1 MLRPYI
7 CPEGD
12 SMKNRSLAPVIL
24 CLICGLCFLCLS
36 VNAQQADPRIA
47 ELRGKLQRDLEKTAA
62 EFDSAMGI
70 AVRDLTSGEA
80 FFVNADTVFPQ
91 ASSIKI
97 PILLE
102 LLRQAQ
108 AGPVASG
115 LKLEERI
122 ELKRA
127 MMTGGSGVLLRFGD
141 GTSALSLRDIATL
154 MIVLSDNTAT
164 NILIDRVGMENVNGL
179 LRELGLKDTKLQRRM
194 MDVEAGR
201 ASRENLSTP
210 REMVTLLEL
219 LHGGKI
225 LDAPHTALAIEIL
238 KYPKSTSLRRG
249 VPPQVEVANKPG
261 GIPGV
266 ACDSGIVLLAGRPY
280 AISVMTT
287 YGRDEEAAGRAI
299 TEVSRSVFAYFERLA
314 RSNAYGARTQ

>member
-7 CPEGD
+7 CPKGD
-12 SMKNRSLAPVIL
+12 PMRTRSFVSIIFSFL
-24 CLICGLCFLCLS
+24 CVLSFLCLLCLPLA
-36 VNAQQADPRIA
+36 AQDGDPRIG
-47 ELRGKLQRDLEKTAA
+47 ELRAKHRRDLEKTAA
-62 EFDSAMGI
+62 EFDGAMGI
-70 AVRDLTSGEA
+70 AVKDLTSSQT

-108 AGPVASG
+108 AGK
-115 LKLEERI
+115 LKLEERV
-122 ELKRA
+122 ELRRA
-127 MMTGGSGVLLRFGD
+127 TMTGGSGVLLRFGD
-141 GTSALSLRDIATL
+141 GTSALSLRDLATL

-164 NILIDRVGMENVNGL
+164 NILIDRVGMDNVNGL

-194 MDVEAGR
+194 MDIEAGR

-210 REMVTLLEL
+210 REMATLLEL
-219 LHGGKI
+219 LHKGKI
-225 LDAPHTALAIEIL
+225 LDAAHTALAIEIL

-299 TEVSRSVFAYFERLA
+299 TEASRSVFAYFERLA
-314 RSNAYGARTQ
+314 RSNLYGARTQ

>member
-7 CPEGD
+7 RPKGD
-12 SMKNRSLAPVIL
+12 SMKNRSFAPIIL
-24 CLICGLCFLCLS
+24 CFLCFLCLPCIPLH
-36 VNAQQADPRIA
+36 AQQADPRIG
-47 ELRGKLQRDLEKTAA
+47 ELRAKLQRDLEKTAA
-62 EFDSAMGI
+62 EFDGAMGV
-70 AVRDLTSGEA
+70 AAKDLTSGET

-102 LLRQAQ
+102 LLRQDQ
-108 AGPVASG
+108 AGK
-115 LKLEERI
+115 LKLDERV

-141 GTSALSLRDIATL
+141 GTSALSLRDLATL
-154 MIVLSDNTAT
+154 MIVLSENSAT

-179 LRELGLKDTKLQRRM
+179 LRELELKETKLQRRM
-194 MDVEAGR
+194 MDIEAGR

-210 REMVTLLEL
+210 GEMVTLLEL
-219 LHGGKI
+219 LHKGKV
-225 LDAPHTALAIEIL
+225 LDAAHTALAIEIL

-266 ACDSGIVLLAGRPY
+266 ACDSGIVLLSGRPY

-287 YGRDEEAAGRAI
+287 YGRDEDEAGRAI
-299 TEVSRSVFAYFERLA
+299 TDVSRSVFAYFERLA

>member
-1 MLRPYI
+1 MRP
-7 CPEGD
+7 
-12 SMKNRSLAPVIL
+12 SHFRWSLIL
-24 CLICGLCFLCLS
+24 CFVLGLCFSYLP
-36 VNAQQADPRIA
+36 VAAQEGDPRVA
-47 ELRGKLQRDLEKTAA
+47 ELRGKLQRDLEGTAA
-62 EFDSAMGI
+62 EFDGAMGI
-70 AVRDLTSGEA
+70 AVKDLTSGET

-102 LLRQAQ
+102 LLRQDQ
-108 AGPVASG
+108 AGK
-115 LKLEERI
+115 LKLEERV

-164 NILIDRVGMENVNGL
+164 NILIDRVGIEKVNAF
-179 LRELGLKDTKLQRRM
+179 LREHGLKETKLQRRM

-219 LHGGKI
+219 LHKGKV
-225 LDAPHTALAIEIL
+225 LDAAHTALAIEIL

-249 VPPQVEVANKPG
+249 IPSTAEVANKPG

-287 YGRDEEAAGRAI
+287 YGRDEDEAGRAI
-299 TEVSRSVFAYFERLA
+299 TEVSHSVFAYFERLA

>member
-1 MLRPYI
+1 VR
-7 CPEGD
+7 
-12 SMKNRSLAPVIL
+12 RSHSKWSSIL
-24 CLICGLCFLCLS
+24 GLTCLLSFLCLS
-36 VNAQQADPRIA
+36 LSAQQADARVT
-47 ELRGKLQRDLEKTAA
+47 ELRAKLQRDLEKIAA
-62 EFDSAMGI
+62 EFDGVMGI
-70 AVRDLTSGEA
+70 AAKDLTSGET
-80 FFVNADTVFPQ
+80 FLVNADAVFPQ

-108 AGPVASG
+108 QSK
-115 LKLEERI
+115 LKLDERV

-127 MMTGGSGVLLRFGD
+127 SMTEGSGVLQRFGD

-179 LRELGLKDTKLQRRM
+179 LRELGLKETKLQRRM

-210 REMVTLLEL
+210 REMAALLEL
-219 LHGGKI
+219 LHAGKV

-299 TEVSRSVFAYFERLA
+299 AEASRAAFAYFERLA
-314 RSNAYGARTQ
+314 RSNAYGARTR

>member
-1 MLRPYI
+1 MR
-7 CPEGD
+7 
-12 SMKNRSLAPVIL
+12 RSYFQRF
-24 CLICGLCFLCLS
+24 LIVCAVLGLCVFCSPLA
-36 VNAQQADPRIA
+36 AQQADPRIA

-62 EFDSAMGI
+62 DFDGAMGI
-70 AVRDLTSGEA
+70 AAKDLTSGET
-80 FFVNADTVFPQ
+80 FLVNADTVFPQ

-108 AGPVASG
+108 AGK
-115 LKLEERI
+115 LKLDERV
-122 ELKRA
+122 ELQRA

-154 MIVLSDNTAT
+154 MIVLSDNSAT
-164 NILIDRVGMENVNGL
+164 NILIDRVGMESVNSL
-179 LRELGLKDTKLQRRM
+179 LREHGLKETKLQRRM
-194 MDVEAGR
+194 MDIEAGR

-210 REMVTLLEL
+210 REMVALLEL
-219 LHGGKI
+219 LHKGDV
-225 LDAPHTALAIEIL
+225 LDATHTALAIEIL

-249 VPPQVEVANKPG
+249 VPSQVEVANKPG

-287 YGRDEEAAGRAI
+287 YGRDDESAGRAI

-314 RSNAYGARTQ
+314 RSNAYGARTR

>member
-1 MLRPYI
+1 
-7 CPEGD
+7 
-12 SMKNRSLAPVIL
+12 MKNRSLAPVIL

-36 VNAQQADPRIA
+36 VNAQQTDPRIA
-47 ELRGKLQRDLEKTAA
+47 ELSGKLQRDLEKTAA
-62 EFDSAMGI
+62 EFDGAMGI
-70 AVRDLTSGEA
+70 AVKDLTSGET

-102 LLRQAQ
+102 LLRQDQ
-108 AGPVASG
+108 SGG
-115 LKLEERI
+115 LKLDERI

-164 NILIDRVGMENVNGL
+164 NILIDRLGVENVNGL
-179 LRELGLKDTKLQRRM
+179 LRELGLKETKLQRRM

-219 LHGGKI
+219 LHKGKI
-225 LDAPHTALAIEIL
+225 LDAQHTALAIEIL

-266 ACDSGIVLLAGRPY
+266 ACDSGIVLLPGRPY

-287 YGRDEEAAGRAI
+287 YGRDEEVAGRAV